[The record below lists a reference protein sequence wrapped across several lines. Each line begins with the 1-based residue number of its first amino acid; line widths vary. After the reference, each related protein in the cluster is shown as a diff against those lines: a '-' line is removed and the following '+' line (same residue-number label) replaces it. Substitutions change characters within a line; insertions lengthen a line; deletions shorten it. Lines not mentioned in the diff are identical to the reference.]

1 MWTSLQLAAEKYEEG
16 ERALKK
22 AKHVEAE
29 HESRLRNIHLQTDQL
44 RQQEKRILQVPITQG
59 QIYQLQQHTI
69 NSVLFHTGAKAVK
82 PSAGGRA
89 AETGHHLHTT
99 HHPPCI
105 TR

>member
-44 RQQEKRILQVPITQG
+44 RQQEKRILQVPIT
-59 QIYQLQQHTI
+59 
-69 NSVLFHTGAKAVK
+69 
-82 PSAGGRA
+82 
-89 AETGHHLHTT
+89 
-99 HHPPCI
+99 
-105 TR
+105 